1 MYALATNGTLLA
13 SFNLN
18 KTVDDVED
26 IAVGRGPVPGRSY
39 LYVGDIGGNVGGATV
54 RSQVQ
59 ILRIP
64 EPPVD
69 LAWAGNARSEDF
81 ADVETFTL
89 DYLQK
94 TLRVKKR
101 DGRTWNFTTRAANAD
116 PLLVFQRDV
125 DRARARL
132 AH

>member
-1 MYALATNGTLLA
+1 MGSCEGKLVADVHGLRYQTSNRDDA
-13 SFNLN
+13 F
-18 KTVDDVED
+18 TV
-26 IAVGRGPVPGRSY
+26 A
-39 LYVGDIGGNVGGATV
+39 
-54 RSQVQ
+54 
-59 ILRIP
+59 
-64 EPPVD
+64 
-69 LAWAGNARSEDF
+69 F

-101 DGRTWNFTTRAANAD
+101 GGRTWNFTTRAANAD